1 MPFGPG
7 FFVTATDTEV
17 GKTVVTAGLALA
29 FRDRDLNPGVMK
41 PVQTG
46 DLASDPGS
54 DVAELI
60 RLSKVPEAGNS
71 INVYSFEPPVAPLVA
86 ARETGASLALD
97 EIVHRAS
104 ELSRRYRPLLVEGL
118 GGLMVPVGED
128 WTIADLA
135 VALNLPLVIVA
146 RAGLGTIN
154 HTVLTIRVAEQ
165 VGLKAKAVVLNE
177 HGQAPDPS
185 WATNAAQIE
194 DLGGVPV
201 IGRLPSV
208 DPLRAQNLEEA
219 VRNCLDVDRL
229 LESA

>member
-1 MPFGPG
+1 M
-7 FFVTATDTEV
+7 
-17 GKTVVTAGLALA
+17 
-29 FRDRDLNPGVMK
+29 
-41 PVQTG
+41 
-46 DLASDPGS
+46 
-54 DVAELI
+54 
-60 RLSKVPEAGNS
+60 RLSRVPEDGNA

-86 ARETGASLALD
+86 AREAGSSLVLE
-97 EIVHRAS
+97 EIRRRAA
-104 ELSRRYRPLLVEGL
+104 ELSRRYRPLVVEGL

-135 VALNLPLVIVA
+135 ESLELPLVIVA

-165 VGLKAKAVVLNE
+165 AGLVPRAVVLNE
-177 HGQAPDPS
+177 HGQDPDPS

-208 DPLRAQNLEEA
+208 EPLNSENLYATVLEHLA
-219 VRNCLDVDRL
+219 IDL
-229 LESA
+229 LRSESK